1 MLLKTKHIRRNPV
14 NEKDQSSGEVGRP
27 TFYSKKMKQTAVW
40 LTDEMIEW
48 LKSQPG
54 TMSVVIRKLIQD
66 AMNKNP

>member
-1 MLLKTKHIRRNPV
+1 MLLKIKHIRRNPV

-40 LTDEMIEW
+40 LTEEMIKW

-54 TMSVVIRKLIQD
+54 TMSEVIRKLIQD
-66 AMNKNP
+66 AMDKNP